1 MRRIDRQLTIA
12 VALTT
17 IVSLIGYLFLSLM
30 AKRYIADEASNSSL
44 GAIFEAPLIVIS
56 TIQSYWWFVYTLL
69 LGLLVFKWA
78 IKR

>member
-17 IVSLIGYLFLSLM
+17 IIALAGYLFLSLI
-30 AKRYIADEASNSSL
+30 ASRYIAEESSSTL
-44 GAIFEAPLIVIS
+44 GAVSEAPLIVIG
-56 TIQSYWWFVYTLL
+56 TMQSYWWFVYILL
-69 LGLLVFKWA
+69 VGLLVFKWA